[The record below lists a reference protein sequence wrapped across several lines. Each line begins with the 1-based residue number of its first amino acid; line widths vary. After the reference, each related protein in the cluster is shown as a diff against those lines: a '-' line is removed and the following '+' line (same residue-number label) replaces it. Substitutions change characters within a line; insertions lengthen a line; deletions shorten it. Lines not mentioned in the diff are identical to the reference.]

1 MPFCQIKSQT
11 GIAHK
16 LTSTSTFLQ
25 RQQASADTCA
35 EPQFQLELLDVDDQA
50 ARSRN
55 VLMDAEGNELA

>member
-1 MPFCQIKSQT
+1 M
-11 GIAHK
+11 HK
-16 LTSTSTFLQ
+16 LMSTSTFLQ